1 MPNKSNSQ
9 PKEVFNYKEYLEF
22 MESKKVRHGD
32 ERTNT
37 LLDFVTEEQRAIDKT
52 KGILNNL
59 SIYDPTP
66 KEIKEHFNFVN
77 KTIRILRE
85 KYPNDEYLYSLVND
99 EKMQIEKCS
108 TDWYKKYGIEKWK
121 INIGKKDEKNS

>member
-1 MPNKSNSQ
+1 MPNSSNITTSNPNSQ

-22 MESKKVRHGD
+22 MESKKVRHGA

-66 KEIKEHFNFVN
+66 KEIKEHFSFVN
-77 KTIRILRE
+77 KTIRVLRE
-85 KYPNDEYLYSLVND
+85 KYPNDQYLYSLAND

-108 TDWYKKYGIEKWK
+108 TDWYKKYGIEK
-121 INIGKKDEKNS
+121 